1 LKSFVIKNNIDPLRA
16 FRIITRVI
24 ESLNLNLKGKTILTE
39 VGSNNYIYTPIIA
52 AIAGATKVIAWA
64 KDSRYGQAD
73 QIIQECTLLARQLN
87 VSNAISFRANIQPI
101 EDIEMA
107 DVITN
112 SGALRPIDVDFI
124 SHMKQVAVLPLMFE
138 AWELREED
146 IDIKAC
152 KDKGIKVAGTW
163 ESHPEIKVFDYTG
176 LLAVK
181 LLLNA
186 GVEIYDSNIVIW
198 SNDHFGEIAEKA
210 LKNLGAK
217 NVWVTTKTDELYS
230 LLPQLDA
237 IYICNYS
244 EERHFFGES
253 GIFDLEHMI
262 SKNNAFTLVHLYGN
276 INAKFCKDNGLKLYP
291 ERDGKAKM
299 MTETLGY
306 VGLEPL
312 LRLQVAGFKVAEC
325 LMNNIENS
333 LVQLM

>member
-1 LKSFVIKNNIDPLRA
+1 LEQNIDTLRA
-16 FRIITRVI
+16 FKIIHRVI
-24 ESLNLNLKGKTILTE
+24 ENLDLNLNGKIVLTE

-52 AIAGATKVIAWA
+52 AMAGATQVIAWA

-73 QIIQECTLLARQLN
+73 KIIEECIALAKFLN
-87 VSNAISFRANIQPI
+87 LADAIIFRANKQPV
-101 EDIEMA
+101 EDIKMA

-112 SGALRPIDVDFI
+112 SGVLRPIDVNFV
-124 SHMKQVAVLPLMFE
+124 SHMKHNAVLPLMFE

-146 IDIKAC
+146 LDIKAC

-163 ESHPEIKVFDYTG
+163 ENHPEIKVFDYTG
-176 LLAVK
+176 LLSVK

-198 SNDHFGEIAEKA
+198 SSDHFGDIAQKT
-210 LKNLGAK
+210 LKSLGAK
-217 NVWVTTKTDELYS
+217 NIWVTTKTDELYH
-230 LLPQLDA
+230 LLPQVDA

-244 EERHFFGES
+244 EERQFFGES
-253 GIFDLEHMI
+253 GIFNIEHMI
-262 SKNNAFTLVHLYGN
+262 SINNAFTLVHLYGN
-276 INAKFCKDNGLKLYP
+276 INAQFCKDNGLKFYP
-291 ERDGKAKM
+291 ERDGKAKV

-325 LMNNIENS
+325 LLENKES
-333 LVQLM
+333 DLVQLL

>member
-1 LKSFVIKNNIDPLRA
+1 MENNIDALRA
-16 FRIITRVI
+16 FRIINRVI
-24 ESLNLNLKGKTILTE
+24 ESLDLNLKGKTVLTE
-39 VGSNNYIYTPIIA
+39 VGSNNYIYTPLIA
-52 AIAGATKVIAWA
+52 AMAGATKVIAWA

-73 QIIQECTLLARQLN
+73 KIIEECTSLAKLLN
-87 VSNAISFRANIQPI
+87 VANTITFRANAYPV

-112 SGALRPIDVDFI
+112 SGVLRPIDVNFV
-124 SHMKQVAVLPLMFE
+124 SHMKPDAVLPLMFE

-163 ESHPEIKVFDYTG
+163 ENHPEIKVFDYTG

-186 GVEIYDSNIVIW
+186 GVEIYDSNIVVW
-198 SNDHFGEIAEKA
+198 SNDHFGEVAEKT

-217 NVWVTTKTDELYS
+217 NVWVTTKSDELYG
-230 LLPQLDA
+230 LLTQIDA
-237 IYICNYS
+237 IYICNYN
-244 EERHFFGES
+244 EERQYFGDN
-253 GIFDLEHMI
+253 GFLDLKRMV
-262 SKNNAFTLVHLYGN
+262 SVNNAFTLVHLYGN
-276 INAKFCKDNGLKLYP
+276 ISAKFCKDNGLKLYP
-291 ERDGKAKM
+291 ERDGKSKL

-325 LMNNIENS
+325 LLKAEGS
-333 LVQLM
+333 DLVQLL